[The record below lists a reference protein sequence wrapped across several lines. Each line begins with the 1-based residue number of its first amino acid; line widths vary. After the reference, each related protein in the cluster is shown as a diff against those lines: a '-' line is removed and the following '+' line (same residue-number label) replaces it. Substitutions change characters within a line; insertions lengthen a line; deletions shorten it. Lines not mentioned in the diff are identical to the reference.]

1 MSEIITATS
10 RRGVN
15 DMKYI
20 RNQRGLT
27 LIEIIVSM
35 AILAI
40 ILVVILGV
48 FSFGFSNIAFS
59 GQKSEELM
67 NVQSV
72 VDGLNARDFMTTS
85 TQTEHDA
92 IVNYLS
98 GLTGKTYHSVS
109 DSTQV
114 SVYAGYD
121 VNFYVSPQETVADV
135 YGNSVTVAAFTQ
147 NGERHAQLSTFLPD
161 RGRY

>member
-1 MSEIITATS
+1 
-10 RRGVN
+10 
-15 DMKYI
+15 MKYI

-35 AILAI
+35 AILSI

-59 GQKSEELM
+59 GQKSKELM
-67 NVQSV
+67 NVQSI
-72 VDGLNARDFMTTS
+72 VDDLNAQDFMTTGIGS
-85 TQTEHDA
+85 GTKPAHDY
-92 IVNYLS
+92 IVTYLS
-98 GLTGKTYHSVS
+98 GLTDKTYHSVS

-121 VNFYVSPQETVADV
+121 VNFYVSPKEAIIKGVDDSSSV
-135 YGNSVTVAAFTQ
+135 NGNSVTIVAFTQ
-147 NGERHAQLSTFLPD
+147 NGERHAQLSTFLLD
-161 RGRY
+161 RGP

>member
-72 VDGLNARDFMTTS
+72 VDSLNARDFMTTS

-135 YGNSVTVAAFTQ
+135 YGNSVTVAAFTK